1 MNHHGRTRQ
10 NRAVRSVAL
19 ADFDFSCAAPV
30 KVLDIH
36 LGDGE
41 VARRFA
47 NYTPEANRRLVSSSY
62 GKVRSVIPVRPEE
75 LEMTLAQPERT
86 VCGARQ

>member
-1 MNHHGRTRQ
+1 M
-10 NRAVRSVAL
+10 RSVAL
-19 ADFDFSCAAPV
+19 ADFDFSCATPV

-36 LGDGE
+36 EGSGE

-47 NYTPEANRRLVSSSY
+47 DYTPEANRRLVSSSY

-75 LEMTLAQPERT
+75 LEMTLAQPDRT